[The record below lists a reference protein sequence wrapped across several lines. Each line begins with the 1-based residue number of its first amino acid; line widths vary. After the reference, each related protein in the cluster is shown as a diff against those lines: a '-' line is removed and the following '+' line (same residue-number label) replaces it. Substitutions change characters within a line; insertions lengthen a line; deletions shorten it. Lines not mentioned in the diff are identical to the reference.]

1 MKCLVI
7 LRGGGWTRTSECSA
21 TCCLQFNSGL
31 IFLTFRCFQEVKAVL
46 LKKRIEQKENV
57 MAERRLV
64 AEMERDRRT
73 LTTKSECAAPARAFQ
88 PRCNFRAHFSPIALF
103 ASGTKR
109 STTCPGGQ
117 LKTKMLCDAFAAML
131 KLLYVGRRIRI
142 AFGRPKALETSRL
155 HRRLS

>member
-1 MKCLVI
+1 
-7 LRGGGWTRTSECSA
+7 
-21 TCCLQFNSGL
+21 
-31 IFLTFRCFQEVKAVL
+31 VKAVL

-73 LTTKSECAAPARAFQ
+73 LTTKSECAASQ
-88 PRCNFRAHFSPIALF
+88 PRCNFRAHLSPNALF

-109 STTCPGGQ
+109 STTCLVGQ
-117 LKTKMLCDAFAAML
+117 LKTKMLCDACASML
-131 KLLYVGRRIRI
+131 KLPHVGRRIRI